1 MDGKI
6 TDAVKSFLKESEFI
20 KMLKIELMEV
30 DDEHAWGR
38 MPFDPKYQNP
48 FGTMHGGSLYSLAD
62 TIAGTLA
69 NMSGKAVTTIEG
81 NLHFLEPA
89 WKTEYIYCEAKLR
102 RGGSRIITVDV
113 DITDDNGKLLDCGCY
128 TFFRTDMDLV

>member
-1 MDGKI
+1 MNEDIKN
-6 TDAVKSFLKESEFI
+6 AVKRFLDESEFI
-20 KMLKIELMEV
+20 RMLKIELMEV
-30 DDEHAWGR
+30 DDEHALGR

-102 RGGSRIITVDV
+102 RGGSHIITVDV
-113 DITDDNGKLLDCGCY
+113 DITDDRGKLLDCGCY
-128 TFFRTDMDLV
+128 TFFRTDVDIL

>member
-1 MDGKI
+1 MNEDIKN
-6 TDAVKSFLKESEFI
+6 AVKRFLDESEFI
-20 KMLKIELMEV
+20 RMLKIELMEV
-30 DDEHAWGR
+30 DDEHALGR

-102 RGGSRIITVDV
+102 RGGSHIITVDV
-113 DITDDNGKLLDCGCY
+113 DITDDRGKLLDCGCY
-128 TFFRTDMDLV
+128 TFPARER